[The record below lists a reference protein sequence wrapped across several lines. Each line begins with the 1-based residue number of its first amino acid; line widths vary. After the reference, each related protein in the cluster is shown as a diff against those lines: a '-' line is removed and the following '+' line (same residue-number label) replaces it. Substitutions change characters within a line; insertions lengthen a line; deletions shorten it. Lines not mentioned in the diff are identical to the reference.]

1 VSEYV
6 CVLYKVVEYRA
17 EVKVSAEDANEA
29 TKKARALYADDIEK
43 EFLNLETKELN
54 WVVNSKKLA
63 EVGVQYF
70 YAEEKRYE

>member
-1 VSEYV
+1 MSEYV

-17 EVKVSAEDANEA
+17 EVKVSAKDANEA
-29 TKKARALYADDIEK
+29 TKKARALYADDTEK

>member
-1 VSEYV
+1 MSEYV

-17 EVKVSAEDANEA
+17 EVKVSANDANDA
-29 TKKARALYADDIEK
+29 TKKARAIYSDDTEK
-43 EFLNLETKELN
+43 ETLN

>member
-1 VSEYV
+1 MSEYV

-17 EVKVSAEDANEA
+17 EVKVSAKDANEA